1 MSLLD
6 TETNDK
12 KILIYN
18 YEQMTLIYSN
28 GLTNEKQPQRY
39 ICLCKFVLIT
49 FEHLLHLLWKQESL
63 SLATMKKSS

>member
-49 FEHLLHLLWKQESL
+49 FEHLLHLL
-63 SLATMKKSS
+63 